1 MSYRPYALASVLT
14 GLAMLAPVLSF
25 AQTPPAQGTAEWEQP
40 EVVAVNREPM
50 KATFFNFESRD
61 LALKGD
67 TSASKRFLSL
77 DGTWDFKFS

>member
-1 MSYRPYALASVLT
+1 MSGSLRKIVMGSVAAGVMMLA
-14 GLAMLAPVLSF
+14 AAPVL
-25 AQTPPAQGTAEWEQP
+25 AQTAPVAEWEQP

-67 TSASKRFLSL
+67 KAASKR
-77 DGTWDFKFS
+77 